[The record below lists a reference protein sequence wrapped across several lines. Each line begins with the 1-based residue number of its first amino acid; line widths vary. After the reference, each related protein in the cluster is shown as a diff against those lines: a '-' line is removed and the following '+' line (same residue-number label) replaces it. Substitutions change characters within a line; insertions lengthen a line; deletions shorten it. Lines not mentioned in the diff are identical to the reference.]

1 MKAYITL
8 AVGMLLMPCIYWC
21 AMMLYRPS
29 FQEEKNRNR
38 RPFHSVLEIIVM
50 IAAEAA
56 LVRIWWSLGGCT
68 VSDMTFELLF
78 VMLAA
83 MTFFCMTD
91 YWERIVPNR
100 ILLLLLCLFIII
112 LGLQGIRNMD
122 VLLRALPSIILG
134 LIFCAISFGLG
145 YLLSRGSMGAGDVK
159 LVLVMG
165 LYLTGEYV
173 VGAILYGC
181 IVSALYSI
189 IQLARKN
196 LSRKDQIPFVPFLYI
211 GVIIRY
217 LIG

>member
-1 MKAYITL
+1 MEAYITL
-8 AVGMLLMPCIYWC
+8 VAGMFLMPCIYWGTMTLC
-21 AMMLYRPS
+21 QPA

-38 RPFHSVLEIIVM
+38 KPLHSVQEIAVM

-56 LVRIWWSLGGCT
+56 LVRIWQSRGKCT
-68 VSDMTFELLF
+68 ALDMTFELLF

-91 YWERIVPNR
+91 YWEKIVPNR
-100 ILLLLLCLFIII
+100 MLLVLLCLSVLIM
-112 LGLQGIRNMD
+112 GMQGVRNMD
-122 VLLRALPSIILG
+122 VLLETLPSMILG
-134 LIFCAISFGLG
+134 LIFCVVSFGIG
-145 YLLSRGSMGAGDVK
+145 YLLARGSMGAGDVK
-159 LVLVMG
+159 LAFVMG
-165 LYLTGEYV
+165 WYLTGEYV

-181 IVSALYSI
+181 IISALYSI
-189 IQLARKN
+189 IQLVRGK